1 MNRAS
6 AALGC
11 HEEEVSTVPLH
22 RSIWALCLGLALCAA
37 SGLGSPGAASAHDA
51 AVPASRGEITL
62 SFAPV
67 VKTVAP
73 AVVNIFSKR
82 VVQQRPTSPL
92 FSDPLFRRFFGDSFG
107 LQGVP
112 RERMESSLG
121 SGVIVSPDGLVVT
134 NHHVIGEASEIKVV
148 LADGRELSAELVL
161 DDKDTDLAVLRID
174 PGKERLPHVEF
185 RDSDDV
191 EVGDLVL
198 AIGNPFGVGQT
209 VTSGIVSATARTQVG
224 ISDFS
229 FFIQTDAAINPG
241 NSGGALVTLD
251 GKLLGINTAIF
262 SRSGGSVGIGFA
274 IPANMVRTVVA
285 SAARGDMVERA
296 WSGLIGQSLTKD
308 LAEGFG
314 LDRPGGVIVNK
325 VFPGG
330 PADRAG
336 IRSGDI
342 VLAVNGQ
349 PVRDTDALRF
359 RIATREL
366 GGQAT
371 TTLWRDRRKLEV
383 TLPLAPAPETPA
395 RDETFLEGR
404 HPLTGA
410 VVANLSP
417 ALAEELDLPGAWDG
431 VIITKL
437 QRGSPAH
444 RLRFQPGDILL
455 AVNRVEIEDTK
466 ALADFLDR
474 PADSWRISFSRN
486 GRVRHVEFTG

>member
-1 MNRAS
+1 MLRVIHGLVLAV
-6 AALGC
+6 ALGG
-11 HEEEVSTVPLH
+11 
-22 RSIWALCLGLALCAA
+22 ALAGQGLAVAQ
-37 SGLGSPGAASAHDA
+37 DK
-51 AVPASRGEITL
+51 AVPASREEVTL

-67 VKTVAP
+67 VKKVAP

-82 VVQQRPTSPL
+82 TVQQRSVSPL
-92 FSDPLFRRFFGDSFG
+92 FSDPFFRRFFGDSFG

-134 NHHVIGEASEIKVV
+134 NHHVIRGADEITVV
-148 LADGRELSAELVL
+148 LADSRELSAELVL
-161 DDKDTDLAVLRID
+161 DDRDTDLTILRID
-174 PGKERLPHVEF
+174 PGADPLPYVEF

-224 ISDFS
+224 ISDYS

-251 GKLLGINTAIF
+251 GRLLGINTAIY

-285 SAARGDMVERA
+285 SAATGESVRRA
-296 WSGLIGQSLTKD
+296 WSGLVGQSLTKD

-314 LDRPGGVIVNK
+314 LDRPGGVIVTK

-330 PADRAG
+330 PADLAG

-342 VLAVNGQ
+342 VLAIEGQ
-349 PVRDTDALRF
+349 PVRDTDTLRF
-359 RIATREL
+359 RVATKEL
-366 GGQAT
+366 GSKVK
-371 TTLWRDRRKLEV
+371 TTLWRDRKIV
-383 TLPLAPAPETPA
+383 DVSMPMTTPPEQPP
-395 RDETFLEGR
+395 RDETFLDGR
-404 HPLTGA
+404 HPLVGA
-410 VVANLSP
+410 VIANLSP
-417 ALAEELDLPGAWDG
+417 ALAEEINLPGAWEG
-431 VIITKL
+431 VIITKIK
-437 QRGSPAH
+437 RGSPAH
-444 RLRFQPGDILL
+444 RLRFQPGDLLL
-455 AVNRVEIEDTK
+455 AVNDARITDAK
-466 ALADFLDR
+466 SLAAYLAKPLD
-474 PADSWRISFSRN
+474 DWKITFSRN
-486 GRVRHVEFTG
+486 GRVGHVEFSS

>member
-1 MNRAS
+1 MPSSRS
-6 AALGC
+6 
-11 HEEEVSTVPLH
+11 ETV
-22 RSIWALCLGLALCAA
+22 
-37 SGLGSPGAASAHDA
+37 
-51 AVPASRGEITL
+51 L

-67 VKTVAP
+67 VKKVAP

-82 VVQQRPTSPL
+82 TIQQRAVSPL
-92 FSDPLFRRFFGDSFG
+92 FSDPFFRRFFGNSFG
-107 LQGVP
+107 SQGVP

-121 SGVIVSPDGLVVT
+121 SGVIVSADGLVVT
-134 NHHVIGEASEIKVV
+134 NHHVIKGADEITVV
-148 LADGRELSAELVL
+148 LTDRREFSAELVL
-161 DDKDTDLAVLRID
+161 DDQDTDLAVLRID
-174 PGKERLPHVEF
+174 PGAERLPHVEF

-229 FFIQTDAAINPG
+229 FFIQTDASINPG

-262 SRSGGSVGIGFA
+262 SQSGGSVGIGFA

-285 SAARGDMVERA
+285 SAATGVAVRRA
-296 WSGLIGQSLTKD
+296 WSGLVGQSLTKD

-330 PADRAG
+330 PADQAG
-336 IRSGDI
+336 IKSGDI
-342 VLAVNGQ
+342 VLQIDEQ
-349 PVRDTDALRF
+349 PVRDTDSLRF
-359 RIATREL
+359 RVATGQL
-366 GGQAT
+366 GGRVK
-371 TTLWRDRRKLEV
+371 TTLWRDRQRV
-383 TLPLAPAPETPA
+383 DVSLPLTTAPETPA
-395 RDETFLEGR
+395 REETFLDGR
-404 HPLTGA
+404 HPLVGA

-417 ALAEELDLPGAWDG
+417 ALAEEVDMPGAWEG
-431 VIITKL
+431 VIITKI

-444 RLRFQPGDILL
+444 RFRFMPGDIVL
-455 AVNRVEIEDTK
+455 AVNQVKVNQVAD
-466 ALADFLDR
+466 LAGYLEK
-474 PADSWRISFSRN
+474 PLEQWRITFSRD
-486 GRVRHVEFTG
+486 GRIGNVEFSS